1 MEDREAR
8 DAAKKERTLN
18 NLLPVVVE
26 ELRTYGYIVDL
37 VAVRQDLKDGKIQLE
52 PVVTELLNKRKESID
67 ALKSGKLA
75 GLSNDLEGLAKK
87 VEESC
92 GVQGE
97 NCREL
102 DKVDEGIKN
111 IAKIDASALKNYGE
125 VLKKGSSLD
134 VLSIVKTSWPAG
146 IEQKVDVMK
155 TLLSKTTKNMTSDEK
170 NQLTGDLS
178 RNPGEIITLIGK
190 FDVKFSPEQVEV
202 LKGDKVK
209 EALRNANPSFSTFAS
224 QQLNFEFIHER
235 LTDLEKITN
244 GMKTHLSDDFYESM
258 KSKISA
264 FRDIV
269 GREYLSVEERTVMP
283 GFPDGSENLK
293 NAALGMKSDFIK
305 RVVTSDRGRS
315 FLKTLESFGEDLMK
329 ELQPFLDPTVPK
341 MSPSESLKITD
352 NFMNTLESARKE
364 TSNFDKIGPFTE
376 CVEKLQKFAKSV
388 KVNDWSSEFYSIEA
402 VKDKLQSYA
411 KEFNQITLATVELKN
426 FQQKVSGEKI
436 LEKFDKYQDKEKLI
450 KELEGWETQ
459 FKKVETTELARWR
472 KSTNIDELV
481 DENRNWLRENDVGS
495 VLKCLQ
501 DTAMIND
508 AKKLIE
514 KDQSELSALISLQPT
529 DATTSKVIA
538 MVAHEEKVANAW
550 TSKFNSPEKMK
561 ITGIDSP
568 WSDPRKVSTDFN
580 RSLRIHS
587 DLVEIVKN
595 KDLFNR
601 LLASVKEMK
610 DSIEKHGGPDKNKRL
625 AVIDKFVNYVKNLQN
640 LIKAGDSIQ
649 VAPPTD
655 LKSYEPFFP
664 QNLNFSSYD
673 QIEFKEFVDILQK
686 VNSSFPTPEDADVLR
701 PLGLNF
707 VNGDNYLVLGWNA
720 MSSTIAF
727 FVTMTG
733 APFIQQQLSGSYL
746 STTVMTIDESTGL
759 PYWVWILIGLGVP
772 FSVALFLGYLR
783 YRHLKKKANKGY
795 NKLQNGKQNMKPSK
809 ESNFGLDNKADVHY
823 LYNQRRDPDETEYE
837 RLKDPVARKPFE
849 LDKKKAKDLKK
860 QIRKQLKLAA
870 ETIRKIEQLEEERR
884 KIDAIYDKVDADTLV
899 DWVWPDISEEEI
911 RESMKGRVGQLSEEE
926 MKAYENAVVDI
937 RPPGLT
943 FYCGVGREIFEERMT
958 DLLEDKENATHLIN
972 SLVDSLCNGKMNT
985 KQDIHNELLETS
997 SRVRRTYEELA
1008 QPREK
1013 GGAERV
1019 LDSCASLYNTVD
1031 SACDS
1036 VYVGIVNCFNCFK
1049 SSKKDEEEDCER
1061 LLGKGD
1067 NLDDLEK
1074 GIRTTKS
1081 KETKKEPNL
1090 ETEESSEDDGSLLD
1104 SEEEEEE
1111 EEDEENFD
1119 ESDKK
1124 TLNQIGVDP
1133 AKFEAAL
1140 DQTNIPNIDELLALL
1155 KAGIYP
1161 NKKVDPVSS
1170 AGEPGFFGRLWGSL
1184 SRAVAGGERRPKTEE
1199 EANLVGEYNLED
1211 MDALE
1216 LVGWH
1221 KKRACYHDKYKS
1233 VDKSKLEKKWFDG
1246 PIRDENG
1253 EIDYVKLLTQMM
1265 KPKFI
1270 SRNVV
1275 KHKPKP
1281 IENRD
1286 QIPKYHYHLRFDDL
1300 VPIVLKAT
1308 ELFKEDPAV
1317 LRLNRPIIINVTDIH
1332 GRYRDCLW
1340 NFISYIRD
1348 KKVTILFSGDVV
1360 DRGPRSMDCFLMMCL
1375 MKICYPN
1382 NFYYARGN
1390 HETNGVNAFYGFL
1403 EECAFNLGFDD
1414 GTKFW
1419 MLANYLCNELPVASI
1434 LQNAV
1439 LSVHGGIAK
1448 EMVDFEGLQKLID
1461 EILKRP
1467 TTHLQAKLNKNFMWS
1482 DVEHSYPVIFDG
1494 VAMEFFERAGRGGE
1508 FVDLFTPYAAANV
1521 LKKLRLKL
1529 IVRGHQVMPTGIEVS
1544 VNFSVVTAYSST
1556 CNNGNNMGCHL
1567 IITPDLVVVP
1577 IRFINDVDKPYGDG
1591 RTDEQKEYDSVRR
1604 QLPEGWVPNPPK
1616 THRQVT
1622 GNSVGKPPA
1631 NKGKNKAKKSV
1642 EKQTAKTKNK
1652 SSGSS
1657 VAKKAAKTT
1666 DKQADSSIDDTATT
1680 STSKPIDVAADE
1692 AGKSVDKSIDKSV
1705 GKSVDNSTDESADK
1719 TAIGL

>member
-1 MEDREAR
+1 MEDREVRA
-8 DAAKKERTLN
+8 AAKKERTLN
-18 NLLPVVVE
+18 SLLPVVVE

-37 VAVRQDLKDGKIQLE
+37 VAVRQDLKEGKIKLE
-52 PVVTELLNKRKESID
+52 PVVNELLSKKKESID
-67 ALKSGKLA
+67 ALKSGKLVE
-75 GLSNDLEGLAKK
+75 LSNDLMELVKK

-97 NCREL
+97 HCREL
-102 DKVDEGIKN
+102 DKVAEGIKN
-111 IAKIDASALKNYGE
+111 IAKIDASALQNYGDVVKE
-125 VLKKGSSLD
+125 GSSLD
-134 VLSIVKTSWPAG
+134 VFFEVKKSLP
-146 IEQKVDVMK
+146 VDVK
-155 TLLSKTTKNMTSDEK
+155 NKVIKLKDILKKTTIGSD
-170 NQLTGDLS
+170 LVAD
-178 RNPGEIITLIGK
+178 LIGTTSHLLEAPTSSSK
-190 FDVKFSPEQVEV
+190 KFSTEQIKMLRGEDVV
-202 LKGDKVK
+202 KALKYMMS
-209 EALRNANPSFSTFAS
+209 ANPTFAIS
-224 QQLNFEFIHER
+224 QSMPLDITWMHKK
-235 LTDLEKITN
+235 LMVLEKITDEL
-244 GMKTHLSDDFYESM
+244 KTYLSDDFIES
-258 KSKISA
+258 INERITNL
-264 FRDIV
+264 RDIV
-269 GREYLSVEERTVMP
+269 GKEDLTVEERTVMP
-283 GFPDGSENLK
+283 GFPEGSESLK
-293 NAALGMKSDFIK
+293 NAAIGMKSDFVK
-305 RVVTSDRGRS
+305 RVVTSDRGQS
-315 FLKTLESFGEDLMK
+315 FVKTLESFVADLSK
-329 ELQPFLDPTVPK
+329 ELEPFLDPTVPK
-341 MSPSESLKITD
+341 MSPSESLKIVD
-352 NFMNTLESARKE
+352 NFMTNLKSAKNEATNFKE
-364 TSNFDKIGPFTE
+364 TSKFRE
-376 CVEKLQKFAKSV
+376 CVTKLDKFGKSLMTFDWKSELLLIEGV
-388 KVNDWSSEFYSIEA
+388 KGS
-402 VKDKLQSYA
+402 LQSYA
-411 KEFNQITLATVELKN
+411 QNFNKVTLDGVELERFYK
-426 FQQKVSGEKI
+426 QLTSGNIVES
-436 LEKFDKYQDKEKLI
+436 FNKYQDKLKLI
-450 KELEGWETQ
+450 KELESWEPKL
-459 FKKVETTELARWR
+459 KKIETDEVAFWR
-472 KSTNIDELV
+472 ERSRIDKLV
-481 DENRNWLRENDVGS
+481 PETRDWLRDNDVGS
-495 VLKCLQ
+495 VLNCLQ
-501 DTAMIND
+501 NTAMID
-508 AKKLIE
+508 GAKNLIG
-514 KDQSELSALISLQPT
+514 KGQSELSALISLQST
-529 DATTSKVIA
+529 DKTMSKVIA
-538 MVAHEEKVANAW
+538 MAAHEEKVANAW
-550 TSKFNSPEKMK
+550 TSKFNSPKKME

-580 RSLRIHS
+580 RSVRIQS
-587 DLVEIVKN
+587 DLVDIIKN

-610 DSIEKHGGPDKNKRL
+610 DSIEKHGGPDKDKRL
-625 AVIDKFVNYVKNLQN
+625 AVIDKFVNYVRNLQN

-649 VAPPTD
+649 MVVPTD

-686 VNSSFPTPEDADVLR
+686 VNSSFPTSEDAAVLR

-746 STTVMTIDESTGL
+746 STTVMAIDESTGL
-759 PYWVWILIGLGVP
+759 PYWVWILIGLGVLLLL
-772 FSVALFLGYLR
+772 ALFLGYLR
-783 YRHLKKKANKGY
+783 YKHLKKKANKGY

-809 ESNFGLDNKADVHY
+809 ESNFGLDNKGDVHY

-837 RLKDPVARKPFE
+837 RLKDPVARKSFE

-899 DWVWPDISEEEI
+899 DWVWPDISEEAI

-1019 LDSCASLYNTVD
+1019 LDSCASLYYTVD

-1049 SSKKDEEEDCER
+1049 SNEKDEEEDCER

-1074 GIRTTKS
+1074 GIRTTES

-1090 ETEESSEDDGSLLD
+1090 ETEESSEDDGSLLE

-1111 EEDEENFD
+1111 EEEDAGNFD

-1124 TLNQIGVDP
+1124 TLNQIGVD
-1133 AKFEAAL
+1133 ADKFEAAL

-1281 IENRD
+1281 IENKDR
-1286 QIPKYHYHLRFDDL
+1286 IPKYHYHLRFDDL

-1439 LSVHGGIAK
+1439 LSVHGGLAK
-1448 EMVDFEGLQKLID
+1448 EMVDFEGLEALIS

-1591 RTDEQKEYDSVRR
+1591 RTDEQKAYDSVRR

-1631 NKGKNKAKKSV
+1631 NKAKNKAKKSV
-1642 EKQTAKTKNK
+1642 EKQTAKTKKK